1 MHHILF
7 GRRLKNVS
15 VGWYALGGLL
25 CSATASL
32 PAMAQTAPLPGVGVH
47 TFHIAS
53 QPLAAAIRQFSRQ
66 SGVQVSVPTSLVR
79 NLVSGEVSGTLSAPD
94 ALGKMLAGTGLSF
107 KSTAPTSVA
116 LVQGGTAAAPV
127 GRAKSESVDVVG
139 RARTASTMA
148 SSGTKTNTPLVNTA
162 QSITVISRREMDNR
176 GVLSLNQAI
185 RYIAGVL
192 PDQRGATAS
201 RYDQFTLRGFTVP
214 TFLDG
219 LKEQASPTGYATA
232 QTDTSRLDRIEVLK
246 GPSSALYGQSSPGG
260 LVALSSKLAT
270 ADKFYGSLTA
280 TGGSF
285 DLYRVDGD
293 IGGWA
298 TKDGFV
304 RYRLYGTVNGS
315 DSQLSQTV
323 NRRYSISPTVTFG
336 GDGPTTFTLLG
347 NYQYDPKSGAYGSVP
362 LQGSLKK
369 AAFGY
374 IPRNFYDGERSY
386 EEFDRN
392 HGAITYIFNHEFNK
406 NWSVASRGRYDD
418 IQTKYK
424 SVYNKGVYMDSG
436 YTRHMDL
443 EQLGDFSRG
452 MIFANERMQ
461 NLAFDSQV
469 KGRFNTSILHHQ
481 LMVGFDYQQSHAT
494 EVDGWGDAPGI
505 NVLHPLYGQPLTN
518 PPVASNYVTNQHQI
532 GLYAQ
537 DQIRIENLYLTGS
550 LRNDWY
556 HSEQNER
563 VSNQRTTESPGQ
575 ITFRASG
582 LYHFDFGL
590 SPYIS
595 YATSFEPQAGLVSN
609 DGGLHKH
616 QADPSMGKQ
625 LEGGLKYQIPGLPVL
640 LSAAAFHIEQTGVL
654 VSVPSSD
661 YSTQSGKV
669 HSDGFEFEAHVEAYK
684 GLDVTAAVST
694 QRVKDDSTGRPLIGA
709 NRGNASLFAFY
720 TMQSGR
726 LKGFGFGG
734 GVRHVASSYGGTAS
748 YGAVTVP
755 SYTLFDGSIS
765 YDMSNLGSSFKGW
778 TLQASVH
785 NLFNKRFVSSCY
797 AGAPYSEW
805 CWYGEQRNA
814 QASVG
819 YTW

>member
-1 MHHILF
+1 MP
-7 GRRLKNVS
+7 V
-15 VGWYALGGLL
+15 V
-25 CSATASL
+25 
-32 PAMAQTAPLPGVGVH
+32 AQTVPLSGVGVH
-47 TFHIAS
+47 TFNIAS
-53 QPLAAAIRQFSRQ
+53 QPLAAAMRQFSRQ
-66 SGVQVSVPTSLVR
+66 SGVQVSVPTSLAH
-79 NLVSGEVSGTLSAPD
+79 NLVSPGVSGTLSAQD
-94 ALGKMLAGTGLSF
+94 ALGKMLVGTGLGF
-107 KSTAPTSVA
+107 KGTAPTSVA
-116 LVQGGTAAAPV
+116 LVPNGGGGAPV
-127 GRAKSESVDVVG
+127 SKAQDENLDVVG

-162 QSITVISRREMDNR
+162 QSITVISRHEMDNR

-192 PDQRGATAS
+192 PDQRGATAT
-201 RYDQFTLRGFTVP
+201 RYDLFTLRGFTVP

-219 LKEQASPTGYATA
+219 LKEQSSPNGYATA

-260 LVALSSKLAT
+260 LVALSSKLPT
-270 ADKFYGSLTA
+270 EDKFYGGLNA

-298 TKDGFV
+298 TKDGSV

-315 DSQLSQTV
+315 HSQLSQTV
-323 NRRYSISPTVTFG
+323 NRRYSISPAITFG

-347 NYQYDPKSGAYGSVP
+347 NYQYDPKNASYGSVP
-362 LQGSLKK
+362 LEGSLKK

-374 IPRNFYDGERSY
+374 VPQNFYDGDQSY

-392 HGAITYIFNHEFNK
+392 HGAITYIFKHEFNK

-418 IQTKYK
+418 IRTKYK
-424 SVYNKGVYMDSG
+424 SVYSYGTYLDASYNRNMA
-436 YTRHMDL
+436 M
-443 EQLGDFSRG
+443 EQLGNFSRG
-452 MIFANERMQ
+452 VGFANERMQ

-469 KGRFNTSILHHQ
+469 KGRFDTSILHHQ

-494 EVDGWGDAPGI
+494 EIDGWGSAPSI
-505 NVLHPLYGQPLTN
+505 NVLNPIYGQQITAP
-518 PPVASNYVTNQHQI
+518 AASSNYVTNQHQI

-537 DQIRIENLYLTGS
+537 DQIRLQNLYLTGS

-556 HSEQNER
+556 RSDQTEYIG
-563 VSNQRTTESPGQ
+563 NQRTKQTPEQ

-595 YATSFEPQAGLVSN
+595 YATSFQPQAGVVSS
-609 DGGLHKH
+609 DSGAHTR

-625 LEGGLKYQIPGLPVL
+625 LEGGFKYQIPSLPIL
-640 LSAAAFHIEQTGVL
+640 LTAAGFHIEQTGVL
-654 VSVPSSD
+654 VAVPNSS

-684 GLDVTAAVST
+684 GLDVTAALST
-694 QRVKDDSTGRPLIGA
+694 QHVRDDSTGKPLIGA
-709 NRGNASLFAFY
+709 NKGNASLFAFY

-726 LKGFGFGG
+726 MKGFGFGG

-765 YDMSNLGSSFKGW
+765 YDMANLGSTFKGW
-778 TLQASVH
+778 KLQASVR
-785 NLFNKRFVSSCY
+785 NLFNKRYVASCY
-797 AGAPYSEW
+797 GYAPYDEW
-805 CWYGEQRNA
+805 CWYGERRNA
-814 QASVG
+814 QASIG

>member
-1 MHHILF
+1 M
-7 GRRLKNVS
+7 
-15 VGWYALGGLL
+15 
-25 CSATASL
+25 
-32 PAMAQTAPLPGVGVH
+32 
-47 TFHIAS
+47 
-53 QPLAAAIRQFSRQ
+53 
-66 SGVQVSVPTSLVR
+66 LV
-79 NLVSGEVSGTLSAPD
+79 
-94 ALGKMLAGTGLSF
+94 GTGLSF
-107 KSTAPTSVA
+107 KSTAATSVA
-116 LVQGGTAAAPV
+116 LVQDSAGAAVKAENE
-127 GRAKSESVDVVG
+127 KVDVVG
-139 RARTASTMA
+139 RARTAITMA

-162 QSITVISRREMDNR
+162 QSITVISRHEMDNR

-192 PDQRGATAS
+192 PDQRGATAT

-219 LKEQASPTGYATA
+219 LKEQSSPTGYANA

-260 LVALSSKLAT
+260 LVALSSKLPT
-270 ADKFYGSLTA
+270 ADKFYGGLNA

-293 IGGWA
+293 VGGFA

-315 DSQLSQTV
+315 HSQLSQTV
-323 NRRYSISPTVTFG
+323 NRRYSISPAITFG

-374 IPRNFYDGERSY
+374 VPQNFYDGEHSY
-386 EEFDRN
+386 EEFNRN

-406 NWSVASRGRYDD
+406 DWSVASRGRYDD
-418 IQTKYK
+418 IRTKYK
-424 SVYNKGVYMDSG
+424 SIYSDGVFLDSN
-436 YTRHMDL
+436 YVRHMEQ
-443 EQLGDFSRG
+443 EQLGNFSRG
-452 MIFANERMQ
+452 INFANERMQ

-494 EVDGWGDAPGI
+494 ELYGWGAGVPNI
-505 NVLHPLYGQPLTN
+505 NVLHPVYGQSYTVPT
-518 PPVASNYVTNQHQI
+518 ASNNYVTNQHQV

-537 DQIRIENLYLTGS
+537 DQIRIQNLYLTGS

-556 HSEQNER
+556 RSEQNDYIQKTHSKEDP
-563 VSNQRTTESPGQ
+563 EQ

-595 YATSFEPQAGLVSN
+595 YATSFEPQAGVVSN
-609 DGGLHKH
+609 DGGVHTH

-625 LEGGLKYQIPGLPVL
+625 LEGGFKYQVPGLPVL
-640 LSAAAFHIEQTGVL
+640 LSAAGFHIEQTGVL
-654 VSVPSSD
+654 VSVPNAN

-694 QRVKDDSTGRPLIGA
+694 QRVKDDSTGQPLIGA
-709 NRGNASLFAFY
+709 NKGNASLFAFY

-726 LKGFGFGG
+726 MKGFGFGG

-755 SYTLFDGSIS
+755 AYTLFDGSIS
-765 YDMSNLGSSFKGW
+765 YDMANLGSSFKGW
-778 TLQASVH
+778 KLQASVR
-785 NLFNKRFVSSCY
+785 NLFNKRYVASCY
-797 AGAPYSEW
+797 GYAPYDEW
-805 CWYGEQRNA
+805 CWYGERRNA
-814 QASVG
+814 QASIG
-819 YTW
+819 YSW

>member
-1 MHHILF
+1 MHQIL
-7 GRRLKNVS
+7 GRRFKKLS

-25 CSATASL
+25 CASTAIM
-32 PAMAQTAPLPGVGVH
+32 PVCAQTPSVSGGEVH
-47 TFHIAS
+47 TFTIAP
-53 QPLAAAIRQFSRQ
+53 QPLATALRQFSRQ
-66 SGVQVSVPTSLVR
+66 SGIQVSVPTSLAH
-79 NLVSGEVSGTLSAPD
+79 NLVSPGVSGHLSAQD

-107 KSTAPTSVA
+107 RSTAPTSVA
-116 LVQGGTAAAPV
+116 LVQGAATPQGVAATAQ
-127 GRAKSESVDVVG
+127 GEKVDVVG

-162 QSITVISRREMDNR
+162 QSITVISRHEMDNR

-185 RYIAGVL
+185 RYMAGVL
-192 PDQRGATAS
+192 PDQRGATAT
-201 RYDQFTLRGFTVP
+201 RYDLFTLRGFTVP

-219 LKEQASPTGYATA
+219 LKEQSSPNGYATA

-260 LVALSSKLAT
+260 LVALSSKLPT
-270 ADKFYGSLTA
+270 EDKFYGGLTA

-293 IGGWA
+293 VGGWA

-315 DSQLSQTV
+315 HSQLSQTV
-323 NRRYSISPTVTFG
+323 NRRYSISPAITIG
-336 GDGPTTFTLLG
+336 GDGPTTLTLLG
-347 NYQYDPKSGAYGSVP
+347 NYQYDPKNASYGSVP
-362 LQGSLKK
+362 LVGSLKK
-369 AAFGY
+369 ADFGY
-374 IPRNFYDGERSY
+374 IKQNFYDGDRSY

-392 HGAITYIFNHEFNK
+392 HGSITYIFKHDFNK
-406 NWSVASRGRYDD
+406 DWSVASRGRYDD
-418 IQTKYK
+418 VRTKYK
-424 SVYNKGVYMDSG
+424 SVYG
-436 YTRHMDL
+436 YGIYQDASYNRDMAM
-443 EQLGDFSRG
+443 EQLGNFSRG
-452 MIFANERMQ
+452 VGFANERMQ

-469 KGRFNTSILHHQ
+469 KGRFDTSILHHQ

-494 EVDGWGDAPGI
+494 ELDGWGSAPSI
-505 NVLHPLYGQPLTN
+505 NVLHPVYGQKITAP
-518 PPVASNYVTNQHQI
+518 AASSNYITNQHQV

-537 DQIRIENLYLTGS
+537 DQIRIQNLYLTGS

-556 HSEQNER
+556 RSEQTER
-563 VSNQRTTESPGQ
+563 MSNSVTHQNPEQ

-582 LYHFDFGL
+582 LYHFNFGL

-595 YATSFEPQAGLVSN
+595 YATSFAPQAGVVSS
-609 DGGLHKH
+609 DGVHMR

-625 LEGGLKYQIPGLPVL
+625 LEGGFKYQIPSLPVL
-640 LSAAAFHIEQTGVL
+640 LSAAGFHIEQTGVL
-654 VSVPSSD
+654 VAVPNSS

-684 GLDVTAAVST
+684 GLDVTAAIST
-694 QRVKDDSTGRPLIGA
+694 QRVHDDSTGHPLIGA

-748 YGAVTVP
+748 YGSVTVP

-765 YDMSNLGSSFKGW
+765 YDMANLGHSFKGW
-778 TLQASVH
+778 KLQASVR
-785 NLFNKRFVSSCY
+785 NLFNKRYVASCY
-797 AGAPYSEW
+797 GYAPYDEW
-805 CWYGEQRNA
+805 CWYGERRNA
-814 QASVG
+814 QASIG
-819 YTW
+819 YSW